1 MTKLNIFAIM
11 AIGFALSVSTISCTT
26 TANET
31 NTKPTNTE
39 SAEVQPN
46 LTKIKTEIQALNT
59 TWANAVNNKDAATI
73 LNLYA
78 EDAISM
84 PDDAPALKGK
94 AEIKKDV
101 EASTARSKGLINMT
115 YITEEVFG
123 NDKLVTETGI
133 AIAKDT
139 LGKVLYTEK
148 YMALWEKRNGRW
160 QIIREIYN
168 HDAKQK

>member
-1 MTKLNIFAIM
+1 M
-11 AIGFALSVSTISCTT
+11 AMGFALSVLIISCNMTT
-26 TANET
+26 SET
-31 NTKPTNTE
+31 NTEPPNTE
-39 SAEVQPN
+39 SAEAKPDM
-46 LTKIKTEIQALNT
+46 TKIKDEIQALNT
-59 TWANAVNNKDAATI
+59 IWANAVNNKDAATI

-94 AEIKKDV
+94 AEIQKDV
-101 EASTARSKGLINMT
+101 EASTAKSKGLIKMT

-123 NDKLVTETGI
+123 NEKLVTETGI

-139 LGKVLYTEK
+139 LGKVVYTEK
-148 YMALWEKRNGRW
+148 YMALWEKRNDRW

-168 HDAKQK
+168 HDAKLK